1 MISTRDFLLLFLV
14 AIVSSSIAIFL
25 RGARGTHENVQVTS
39 LVQGDE
45 LQFDS
50 IQSISIR
57 RNGKAVLF
65 ERKDRKWWQVEPF
78 EMRMDFLSMQN
89 VITSVQSVQEI
100 GNVSTKTDLDT
111 VGLGESANT
120 ISLADDTNVLEI
132 KLGRK
137 TLGGRAYAQMNDASP
152 VLIDQSL
159 HRIAIDMD
167 YKLWRDTRLFPD
179 FAIDGV
185 RIDRVINGDRLL
197 LDRTGGR
204 WEMLQPVSTRVD
216 QNILLEWVGRIAASH
231 VGSFVQDEP
240 NDLALFG
247 LHSPIATFG
256 VEDGKGTTHTLLV
269 GGRVSAGSEDRYVM
283 LEGIPVVFRVQWEPL
298 SQLFPA
304 SEIFVD
310 ATGSAVS
317 RFDVKRVL
325 IRTGSEELVFERNL
339 ESWLKSDGVP
349 LDTEKVNALMTW
361 LLETKPP
368 EVSIGEYP
376 RANELALITLIGYDQ
391 LPLDTVRIAQA
402 ENGLVILENGD
413 NVLRWHPAESLEAL
427 RPFID

>member
-1 MISTRDFLLLFLV
+1 
-14 AIVSSSIAIFL
+14 
-25 RGARGTHENVQVTS
+25 
-39 LVQGDE
+39 
-45 LQFDS
+45 
-50 IQSISIR
+50 
-57 RNGKAVLF
+57 
-65 ERKDRKWWQVEPF
+65 
-78 EMRMDFLSMQN
+78 
-89 VITSVQSVQEI
+89 
-100 GNVSTKTDLDT
+100 
-111 VGLGESANT
+111 
-120 ISLADDTNVLEI
+120 
-132 KLGRK
+132 
-137 TLGGRAYAQMNDASP
+137 
-152 VLIDQSL
+152 
-159 HRIAIDMD
+159 
-167 YKLWRDTRLFPD
+167 
-179 FAIDGV
+179 
-185 RIDRVINGDRLL
+185 
-197 LDRTGGR
+197 
-204 WEMLQPVSTRVD
+204 
-216 QNILLEWVGRIAASH
+216 
-231 VGSFVQDEP
+231 
-240 NDLALFG
+240 
-247 LHSPIATFG
+247 
-256 VEDGKGTTHTLLV
+256 
-269 GGRVSAGSEDRYVM
+269 M

-339 ESWLKSDGVP
+339 ESWLKSDGVS

-391 LPLDTVRIAQA
+391 LPLDTVRIAQD